1 MADRPEFTRD
11 TDGIDDIDAW
21 QTLAHDPT
29 RGGPNLGRLI
39 EAVRAVQDAVVEA
52 AAPDDVALGVA
63 ERLEQIAADLKPWAV
78 EEQDRVA
85 GRRPDLP
92 GRGHPLLLPVIIDE
106 EDDTH
111 VRGRVTFRQYHLGGH
126 GAAHGGTLPLLFDD
140 VVGRLASALPPRIA
154 RTAFL
159 TVNYRAITP
168 LDVELRVDASLD
180 KIEGRKRWASGRLY
194 HGELLLADANGLF
207 VELRPGQP

>member
-1 MADRPEFTRD
+1 MTEPLAE
-11 TDGIDDIDAW
+11 IDAW
-21 QTLAHDPT
+21 QTLAWDPT
-29 RGGPNLGRLI
+29 LGGPHLGRLM

-52 AAPDDVALGVA
+52 AAPDDVTLEMA
-63 ERLEQIAADLKPWAV
+63 ERLEQLAADLKPWAV
-78 EEQDRVA
+78 GESERVA

-92 GRGHPLLLPVIIDE
+92 GRGHPLLLPLIVDDE
-106 EDDTH
+106 GDDY

-126 GAAHGGTLPLLFDD
+126 GAAHGGTLPLLFDE
-140 VVGRLASALPPRIA
+140 VVGRLASARPPRRA
-154 RTAFL
+154 RTAFI

-168 LDVELRVDASLD
+168 LDVELRVEATLD

-194 HGELLLADANGLF
+194 DGERLLADAVGLF

>member
-1 MADRPEFTRD
+1 MAQGAEFNPEAGD
-11 TDGIDDIDAW
+11 AGDIDAW

-29 RGGPNLGRLI
+29 RGGPYLGRLI

-52 AAPDDVALGVA
+52 AAPDDVTLGVA

-78 EEQDRVA
+78 GEEGRAA

-92 GRGHPLLLPVIIDE
+92 GRGHPLLLPLVVDD

-126 GAAHGGTLPLLFDD
+126 GAAHGGTLPLLFDE
-140 VVGRLASALPPRIA
+140 VVGRLASARPPRRA
-154 RTAFL
+154 RTAFI

-168 LDVELRVDASLD
+168 LDVELQVEATLD

-194 HGELLLADANGLF
+194 DGDRLLADAIGLF

>member
-1 MADRPEFTRD
+1 MTELPE
-11 TDGIDDIDAW
+11 DIDVW
-21 QTLAHDPT
+21 QTRAWDPP
-29 RGGPNLGRLI
+29 RGGPHLGRLI

-52 AAPDDVALGVA
+52 AASDAVTLDVA
-63 ERLEQIAADLKPWAV
+63 ERLERIAADLEPWAV
-78 EEQDRVA
+78 PERERVA
-85 GRRPDLP
+85 GRQPDLP
-92 GRGHPLLLPVIIDE
+92 GRGHPLLLPVIVDD

-111 VRGRVTFRQYHLGGH
+111 VNGRVVFRQYHLGGN

-140 VVGRLASALPPRIA
+140 FVGRLAGGRPPIA

-168 LDVELRVDASLD
+168 LDVELRVEATVD
-180 KIEGRKRWASGRLY
+180 KIEGRKRWASGRLFD
-194 HGELLLADANGLF
+194 GERLLADAEGLW